1 MCGVVSFETHLR
13 SIVAGLAD
21 STADR
26 LDGLFRGH
34 NGLCPIAC
42 HRAAMCRSL
51 AVQPPEVFVDALL
64 LILPKAGPVSY
75 SHLYVYKR
83 QVPIIAHIG
92 FKDKILRGKTK
103 TES

>member
-51 AVQPPEVFVDALL
+51 AVQPPEVFVDAIL
-64 LILPKAGPVSY
+64 LILPKAGTTA
-75 SHLYVYKR
+75 LGMLA
-83 QVPIIAHIG
+83 VP
-92 FKDKILRGKTK
+92 
-103 TES
+103 